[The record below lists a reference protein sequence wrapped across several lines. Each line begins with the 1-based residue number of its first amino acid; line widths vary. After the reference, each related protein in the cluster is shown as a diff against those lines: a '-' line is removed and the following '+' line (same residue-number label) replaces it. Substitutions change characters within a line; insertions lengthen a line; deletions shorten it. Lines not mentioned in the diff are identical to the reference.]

1 MSDNT
6 GVERPVHGH
15 ITQAPPD
22 IYRLGPVARLEHR
35 HAIYVVELIGDDEWS
50 IRSLDGRL
58 MGTLFMVS
66 PVGEEHEPVYGVRHP
81 GELATEHQGTDW
93 RSLAA
98 ASINAVLDADEDEN
112 MSHTFHDDA

>member
-6 GVERPVHGH
+6 GVERHSHGH

-22 IYRLGPVARLEHR
+22 IYRLGAVGRLEHR
-35 HAIYVVELIGDDEWS
+35 GGLYVVELVGDDEWS
-50 IRSLDGRL
+50 IRSVDGRL

-81 GELATEHQGTDW
+81 GELARMHEGTDW

-98 ASINAVLDADEDEN
+98 AAINAVIDADED
-112 MSHTFHDDA
+112 